1 MKPIIIITSLLFVF
15 TLAGCQ
21 QKSQNSEAN
30 TGTTDTE
37 QSSTGNPY
45 ISDTQAQ
52 DSPVLEE
59 DLSGKVIMLS
69 TSEFVERITDINDE
83 KGFSYKGYTPC
94 IVDFY
99 ADWCGPCRQLHPLME
114 RMAEKYKG
122 KLIIYKIN
130 VDRAHD
136 ICERFGVQSIPT
148 LVFFKRT
155 EAPAKIVGAPS
166 ESELETAITDFLNK

>member
-21 QKSQNSEAN
+21 QKNQNGEAN
-30 TGTTDTE
+30 AGAANTE
-37 QSSTGNPY
+37 QSGNPY

-52 DSPVLEE
+52 DTPVLEE

-69 TSEFVERITDINDE
+69 ASEFVERITDINDD
-83 KGFSYKGYTPC
+83 KGFSYKGVTPC

-136 ICERFGVQSIPT
+136 VCERFGIQSIPT
-148 LVFFKRT
+148 LIFFKRT

>member
-21 QKSQNSEAN
+21 QKNQNGEAN
-30 TGTTDTE
+30 AGATNTE
-37 QSSTGNPY
+37 QSGNPY

-52 DSPVLEE
+52 DTPVLEE

-69 TSEFVERITDINDE
+69 ASEFVERITDINDD
-83 KGFSYKGYTPC
+83 KGFSYKGVTPC

-114 RMAEKYKG
+114 RMAEN
-122 KLIIYKIN
+122 IIYKIN

-136 ICERFGVQSIPT
+136 VCERFGIQSIPT
-148 LVFFKRT
+148 LIFFKRT

>member
-1 MKPIIIITSLLFVF
+1 MRPIFIITSLLFVF

-21 QKSQNSEAN
+21 QKNQNSEAN
-30 TGTTDTE
+30 AGTTNTE
-37 QSSTGNPY
+37 QSSNPY

-52 DSPVLEE
+52 DTPVLEE

-69 TSEFVERITDINDE
+69 ASEFVERITDINDD
-83 KGFSYKGYTPC
+83 KGFSYKGVTPC

-136 ICERFGVQSIPT
+136 VCERFGIQSIPT
-148 LVFFKRT
+148 LIFFKRT